1 MSLGFL
7 SIEEIIHMD
16 LRIANR
22 RALVLGASRGLG
34 AAIARALL
42 AEGVTVYGA
51 ARDARSIERLR
62 ASVDVEASTRLHS
75 VQLDLARPGEMID
88 AARRVLD
95 EGPIDILLNN
105 SGGPPPAS
113 ARAVQMDRWIEQFQQ
128 MAVSLFALTNALV
141 PAMLE
146 RRWGRILT
154 IASSG
159 VEQPIPD
166 LVISNAIRSSI
177 VGWSKTLAAEVAAQG
192 VTVNVLIPGRI
203 LTSRLE
209 SIDQAAA
216 VRQSKTVAEIVA
228 ASVATIP
235 AGRYGTPEEFADA
248 AAFLASDRAAYITGS
263 LIRIDGGLIRS
274 I

>member
-1 MSLGFL
+1 MRGSRPELK
-7 SIEEIIHMD
+7 EICDMD
-16 LRIANR
+16 LRIENR
-22 RALVLGASRGLG
+22 RALVLGASGGLG

-51 ARDARSIERLR
+51 SRDARRVEHLR
-62 ASVDVEASTRLHS
+62 ASVDVEVSTRLRS
-75 VQLDLARPGEMID
+75 VQLDLARPKEMLD

-113 ARAVQMDRWIEQFQQ
+113 TREVEMDRWTEQFQQ
-128 MAVSLFALTNALV
+128 MAASLFTLTNALV

-159 VEQPIPD
+159 VEQPIPN
-166 LVISNAIRSSI
+166 LAISNAIRSSI

-203 LTSRLE
+203 LTSRVE
-209 SIDQAAA
+209 SIDKAAA
-216 VRQSKTVAEIVA
+216 ARQNKTVAEIVA
-228 ASVATIP
+228 TSVATIP
-235 AGRYGTPEEFADA
+235 AGRYGTPEEFADVA
-248 AAFLASDRAAYITGS
+248 TFLASDRAAYITGS
-263 LIRIDGGLIRS
+263 LIRVDGGLIRS

>member
-1 MSLGFL
+1 
-7 SIEEIIHMD
+7 MD
-16 LRIANR
+16 LRIENR
-22 RALVLGASRGLG
+22 RALILGASRGLG

-51 ARDARSIERLR
+51 SRDARSIEHLR
-62 ASVDVEASTRLHS
+62 ASVDVEVSPRLRS
-75 VQLDLARPGEMID
+75 VQLDLARPKEMLD

-105 SGGPPPAS
+105 SGGPPPAP
-113 ARAVQMDRWIEQFQQ
+113 AREVEMDRWTEQFQQ
-128 MAVSLFALTNALV
+128 MAASLFTLTNALV
-141 PAMLE
+141 PAMLQ

-159 VEQPIPD
+159 VEQPIPN
-166 LVISNAIRSSI
+166 LAISNAIRSSI

-203 LTSRLE
+203 LTSRVE
-209 SIDQAAA
+209 SIDEAAA
-216 VRQSKTVAEIVA
+216 ARQNKTVAEIVA

-235 AGRYGTPEEFADA
+235 AGRYGTPEEFADVA
-248 AAFLASDRAAYITGS
+248 TFLASDRAGYITGS
-263 LIRIDGGLIRS
+263 LIRVDGGLIRS

>member
-1 MSLGFL
+1 
-7 SIEEIIHMD
+7 MD

-51 ARDARSIERLR
+51 ARDVRSIENLR
-62 ASVDVEASTRLHS
+62 ASVDADASTRLHS
-75 VQLDLARPGEMID
+75 VQLDLARPDEVIN

-113 ARAVQMDRWIEQFQQ
+113 ACAVEINRWTEQFQQ
-128 MAVSLFALTNALV
+128 MAVSLFALTGALV
-141 PAMLE
+141 PAMLQ

-159 VEQPIPD
+159 VEQPIPN

-177 VGWSKTLAAEVAAQG
+177 VGWSKTLATEVAAQG

-203 LTSRLE
+203 LTSRVE

-216 VRQSKTVAEIVA
+216 VRQNKTVAEIVA
-228 ASVATIP
+228 TSVAMIP
-235 AGRYGTPEEFADA
+235 AGRYGTPEEFADV

-263 LIRIDGGLIRS
+263 LIRVDGGLVRS